1 MTTFQKSWRAYHE
14 TIACNKTLH
23 NFGSKWAQI
32 ARFRG
37 KLTNVTIAYLL
48 CLIMLKLNK
57 KISMTDHEI

>member
-1 MTTFQKSWRAYHE
+1 MRQLLAIKPCIILAQ
-14 TIACNKTLH
+14 N
-23 NFGSKWAQI
+23 WAQI

-48 CLIMLKLNK
+48 CLIMLKFFK